1 MSIKDTQIQKDN
13 VLNTVNP
20 LKNKDIKPVF
30 YKRLERIEERSQRL
44 AAAFLVLG
52 DTIKDTAPSLVYQ
65 GLFDGADRLVHE
77 AVLASSDVSISDLRS
92 GVVGV
97 EKALRFS
104 RGALRTGHWSGY
116 ISEMNFTVVDE
127 AANRLFEEIDALF
140 GVLDMQRPGAH
151 LRLFSADILPSLE
164 ADNWG
169 ASSSVHTP
177 GEATKITKTAAKTNL
192 RSVGNELV
200 PSAPEVKS
208 TGSVTAEQRQVKQNR
223 QVRIIGLLSRLGTV
237 SMTDITGEFP
247 GVSDKTIQRDL
258 KNLIKTEKV
267 VREGERRWSTYRL
280 A

>member
-1 MSIKDTQIQKDN
+1 MSVKDTQAQKDN
-13 VLNTVNP
+13 VLNMVNP

-52 DTIKDTAPSLVYQ
+52 DTIKDTAPVSVYQ

-77 AVLASSDVSISDLRS
+77 AVLASSDVSISDLRK
-92 GVVGV
+92 GVMGV

-104 RGALRTGHWSGY
+104 RGALRTGYWSGY
-116 ISEMNFTVVDE
+116 ISEMNFTVVDK
-127 AANRLFEEIDALF
+127 AANRLFEEIDVLF
-140 GVLDMQRPGAH
+140 GVLDKQRPGAH

-164 ADNWG
+164 TDGGEPSPTAQPAHG
-169 ASSSVHTP
+169 ATGRTKATP
-177 GEATKITKTAAKTNL
+177 KVEAQAI
-192 RSVGNELV
+192 SHELV
-200 PSAPEVKS
+200 PSAPEKQS

-247 GVSDKTIQRDL
+247 GVSSKTIQRDL
-258 KNLIKTEKV
+258 NNLIKAEKV